1 MTWVVWRQYRMTAAI
16 AAALLAA
23 LAILLLIT
31 GLQVANE
38 YHNALKACTASNTC
52 GNLANTLNLGANPGN
67 AFVSLSIGVPAILG
81 LFWGAPMVA
90 REIEAGTVNFG
101 WTQSVTRWRW
111 LAAKTSWLL
120 LAAALWG
127 GAVAALVTWWSGPE
141 NALNLDRFNLNVFDV
156 QGIVPVGYAVFAV
169 ALGIA
174 TGTIVRHMLPALAI
188 TLGGFVALRF
198 VIANYLRPHYMT
210 ALTLTQR
217 VGGGLTPKGA
227 YWGLG
232 SGITT
237 ASGGAISA
245 SGGGPNIGLGNV
257 TIPIPAACRG
267 LVGPGQGIQ
276 NALSCIGAHGYREY
290 TTYQPAYRYWP
301 FQFIE
306 TGVSLALALIC
317 VAVTFYVVRHRDA

>member
-1 MTWVVWRQYRMTAAI
+1 MTWVVWRQYRVTAAI
-16 AAALLAA
+16 AAVLLAA
-23 LAILLLIT
+23 LAVLLLIT
-31 GLQVANE
+31 GLQVAND

-52 GNLANTLNLGANPGN
+52 GNLGSTLNLGANPGN
-67 AFVSLSIGVPAILG
+67 AFVSLSIGIPAILG

-90 REIEAGTVNFG
+90 RELETGTVNFS

-111 LAAKTSWLL
+111 LAAKTGWLL
-120 LAAALWG
+120 LGAALWG

-174 TGTIVRHMLPALAI
+174 AGTIVRRTLPALAI
-188 TLGGFVALRF
+188 TLGVFVVLRL

-210 ALTLTQR
+210 ALTLTQS
-217 VGGGLTPKGA
+217 VGGTLTPKGA

-237 ASGGAISA
+237 ASGAAISQS
-245 SGGGPNIGLGNV
+245 SGGPMIGLGNV
-257 TIPIPAACRG
+257 VIPIPAACRG
-267 LVGPGQGIQ
+267 LLAPGQVQ
-276 NALSCIGAHGYREY
+276 RVLSCIGTQGYREY
-290 TTYQPAYRYWP
+290 TTYQPASRYWP

-306 TGVSLALALIC
+306 TGIVLALAAAL
-317 VAVTFYVVRHRDA
+317 VAVTFVVLRRRDA